1 MDDIDCKE
9 TECFSF
15 SNTKPDK
22 NWPCLFVLL
31 VTKTDPCDPEIVL
44 LAISIIFIFIS
55 NFFSEINKIWVNQII
70 NVAIYLYNR
79 KGITN
84 KWNNAIN
91 SKKEHSVFFS
101 SVQFFCFL
109 LL

>member
-1 MDDIDCKE
+1 MDDIDWK
-9 TECFSF
+9 CFKS

-22 NWPCLFVLL
+22 NWPCLFVLP

-79 KGITN
+79 KGIPN

-91 SKKEHSVFFS
+91 SKKGT
-101 SVQFFCFL
+101 
-109 LL
+109 